1 MALRCPLLM
10 AACIVRNGDALHAE
24 ADCAEDKCMWWSE
37 EHGDCFI
44 PAFLNEILV
53 DGAPMRV
60 AVAVV
65 CDKCVE
71 SERIPARAVEFRF
84 GESGRA
90 EIVYHEVT
98 DLEDVFEI
106 TPDMLLG

>member
-37 EHGDCFI
+37 EHGECFI

-53 DGAPMRV
+53 EILVDGVPI
-60 AVAVV
+60 
-65 CDKCVE
+65 
-71 SERIPARAVEFRF
+71 RII
-84 GESGRA
+84 S
-90 EIVYHEVT
+90 
-98 DLEDVFEI
+98 
-106 TPDMLLG
+106 TPDGLLFRRVPKEK